1 MAEPLSQGDIDALL
15 NTFAEEEKQ
24 KPESEASSTPDA
36 AAGKYDFSH
45 PDFLSRDQV
54 RTLRTLFEGY
64 AQALAKRLS
73 TELLTNV
80 SVSLVSVDH
89 LTYAE
94 FLMLVPTPTVLSVL
108 EERQLD
114 GNIALELNPTIA
126 FTFIDRLLGGA
137 GQPLAKIRPL
147 TVIEQGLMERV
158 LDKCIHEL
166 NVVWAPVMDLEFKFV
181 AIEGN
186 PELARV
192 VEPNEMVLLISLELS
207 LNDVTGTMNLCF
219 PYIVMEPALNRLGV
233 GTTYAR
239 ARGRSCEA
247 AREAITGSVRSCPV
261 QVEVQMGATEV
272 TLAELLDL
280 QTGDVIRFEPASRE
294 GACAVVEGIPQL
306 GGTAGRYRG
315 RLAFRASK
323 SYPQPSSEDEES
335 QQ

>member
-24 KPESEASSTPDA
+24 KPESETTG
-36 AAGKYDFSH
+36 AGSESEKYDFSH

-94 FLMLVPTPTVLSVL
+94 FLMLVPTPTVLAVL

-114 GNIALELNPTIA
+114 GNIALELNPNIA

-137 GQPLAKIRPL
+137 GEPLAKIRPL

-158 LDKCIHEL
+158 LEKCIHEL
-166 NVVWAPVMDLEFKFV
+166 NLVWAPVMDLEFQFV

-192 VEPNEMVLLISLELS
+192 VEPNEMVFLISLELS
-207 LNDVTGTMNLCF
+207 MNEVTGTMNICF

-239 ARGRSCEA
+239 ARGRSSEA
-247 AREAITGSVRSCPV
+247 AREALTESVHSCPV
-261 QVEVQMGATEV
+261 QLEVHLGTTEV

-280 QTGDVIRFEPASRE
+280 QAGDVVRFEPVSRE
-294 GACAVVEGIPQL
+294 GACAVVEGMPRL
-306 GGTAGRYRG
+306 GGSAGRHRG
-315 RLAFRASK
+315 RLAFQASK